1 MERAHRGWRLAALL
15 GLGISLTAPVAAQ
28 QQAESPY
35 LDIQWNSQVVRLML
49 PVPAGLCQADAK
61 PDAAPIWSEYDSGN
75 EWPHTLKPSMMRA
88 MFYLAYDYY
97 GMGLNHYFTLRQDV
111 TPDFD
116 KRFAVQKRLNG
127 PWADGRIP
135 PDYATAFMH
144 ATDSGALA
152 GDLEIAEK
160 WGGSATAIHFRHAV
174 IDPFDLEL
182 LVDRIHRYQAV
193 GLSPRGQRATPM
205 DAEVDLED
213 IHYYRFGTV
222 RDIAGAERVLGLV
235 LTESFSYPGTLSDD
249 KPDYQAYGYEAKR
262 LLAQASAPETLHVV
276 ALRTRS
282 ALCEQWRMQQERERT
297 GQPTESDR
305 LLRALMQR
313 AGFDDER
320 GGLWVIPAEG
330 H

>member
-35 LDIQWNSQVVRLML
+35 LDIQWDSQVVRLML

-61 PDAAPIWSEYDSGN
+61 PDAAPIWSEYDTGN

-144 ATDSGALA
+144 ATNSGALA

-174 IDPFDLEL
+174 IDPFDLDL
-182 LVDRIHRYQAV
+182 LGGRIQRFQAV
-193 GLSPRGQRATPM
+193 GLSPRGLRASQM
-205 DAEVDLED
+205 DIEFDPED
-213 IHYYRFGTV
+213 IRYCRIGTV
-222 RDIAGAERVLGLV
+222 RHIAGARRVLGPV
-235 LTESFSYPGTLSDD
+235 LTEPSSYPGTLPEG
-249 KPDYQAYGYEAKR
+249 KPDYAA
-262 LLAQASAPETLHVV
+262 
-276 ALRTRS
+276 
-282 ALCEQWRMQQERERT
+282 
-297 GQPTESDR
+297 
-305 LLRALMQR
+305 
-313 AGFDDER
+313 
-320 GGLWVIPAEG
+320 
-330 H
+330 